1 MHTLQQLLR
10 SSHLPREL
18 LQPLL
23 DIIAFLQ
30 LRDDVLQG
38 VQARLNRRELIVAR
52 VQVELSALHPHV
64 ERVEASLCLLNV

>member
-1 MHTLQQLLR
+1 MHTLQQLLG

-38 VQARLNRRELIVAR
+38 VQARLDRRELIVTCG
-52 VQVELSALHPHV
+52 QVDLSVLHPHV
-64 ERVEASLCLLNV
+64 EGVEASLCLLDM